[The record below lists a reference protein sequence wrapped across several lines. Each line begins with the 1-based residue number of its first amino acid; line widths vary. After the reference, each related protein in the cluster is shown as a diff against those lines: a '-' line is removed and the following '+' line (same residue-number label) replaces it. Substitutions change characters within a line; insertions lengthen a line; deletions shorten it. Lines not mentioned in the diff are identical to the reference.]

1 MVHPHGD
8 LHCASRVRKP
18 SCTTVAALRAS
29 PTAGTVSDRRR
40 RAGASVF
47 DTVEHM
53 GNADVGMIDPSL
65 IRSAQASRSVLP
77 GSRIRGPTPPPG
89 LRIPIVGINGAGC
102 QSTSGTN
109 MNIRDKLRHV
119 LPLLTLVTM
128 SAQSA
133 TITVKEVKQPGFYAY
148 GWEITSV
155 QTSPAEF
162 KKTYYPYPLYSPQ
175 FFMYLPPHTTGTCL
189 AYGPTPPEC
198 LYGRMPPSVGCAT
211 PEQAMQQ
218 LQQLVGSGIAAYVK
232 EPPSMLYFQCPAT
245 LGSQEV
251 WMVDAHAIATP
262 APTSCA
268 TADVQ
273 LTIRGRVGERA
284 TATTELRI
292 LCDSPATVRLTLSD
306 GGLVNVAGEGQVRL
320 LFGKNGR
327 DVLDVSGTAPLVEIE
342 GELIKSP
349 TTAGTYRGSS
359 VLRLDLL

>member
-1 MVHPHGD
+1 MKV
-8 LHCASRVRKP
+8 
-18 SCTTVAALRAS
+18 
-29 PTAGTVSDRRR
+29 
-40 RAGASVF
+40 
-47 DTVEHM
+47 
-53 GNADVGMIDPSL
+53 
-65 IRSAQASRSVLP
+65 
-77 GSRIRGPTPPPG
+77 
-89 LRIPIVGINGAGC
+89 
-102 QSTSGTN
+102 
-109 MNIRDKLRHV
+109 RDKLRNV
-119 LPLLTLVTM
+119 LTLLTLVTTV
-128 SAQSA
+128 AQSA
-133 TITVKEVKQPGFYAY
+133 SITVKEVKQSGALPY
-148 GWEITSV
+148 GWEITSI

-162 KKTYYPYPLYSPQ
+162 KKTYYPYQLYSPH
-175 FFMYLPPHTTGTCL
+175 FFMRLTSVLTGTCL
-189 AYGPTPPEC
+189 AQGPVSPFC
-198 LYGRMPPSVGCAT
+198 LYGRMPPPVGCAT

-218 LQQLVGSGIAAYVK
+218 LQQLVGSGISTNVK

-245 LGSQEV
+245 RGSFEV
-251 WMVDAHAIATP
+251 WYVDAPVIATP
-262 APTSCA
+262 APISCA